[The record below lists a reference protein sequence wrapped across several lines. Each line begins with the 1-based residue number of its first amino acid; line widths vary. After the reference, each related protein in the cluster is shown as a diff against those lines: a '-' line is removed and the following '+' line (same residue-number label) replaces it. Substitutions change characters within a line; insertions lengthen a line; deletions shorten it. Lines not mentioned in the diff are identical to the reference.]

1 MVTAAASQ
9 WVVRDDTL
17 ERNARERVSAHDD
30 WADFVTRNLGRRKIR
45 TEREPSFQI
54 GARVHL
60 VDDFMVARFKT
71 VAGRARLD
79 RESDDI
85 RIDGR
90 DAYVVYFSLE
100 GEHELTQF
108 RRSVRCK
115 AHSMTMM
122 TQAEPLSQIKHG
134 DNDTVYFFMPRSF
147 VDQRCIGGENLCARA
162 VFALDGAE
170 RLACE
175 TLKTL
180 QRESS
185 SMSEEE
191 FRTAAR
197 LTGELL
203 LLAFGGAGDV
213 PPDASSVRAANL
225 ARVKRTMRARLADA
239 DLTLADV
246 AGECGL
252 SLRYLHDLFRDDGR
266 TAREYMRSERLLRA
280 RHILENL
287 PALPITD
294 VSMRCGFS
302 SPSQFATAFRRAFG
316 ISPRDAK
323 QQH

>member
-1 MVTAAASQ
+1 VVIATASSSI
-9 WVVRDDTL
+9 VRDDSL

-30 WADFVTRNLGRRKIR
+30 WADFITRNLGRRKIR
-45 TEREPSFQI
+45 TDREPSFQI

-79 RESDDI
+79 REPDDI
-85 RIDGR
+85 RTDGR
-90 DAYVVYFSLE
+90 DAYVVYLSLE
-100 GEHELTQF
+100 GEHELTQI

-115 AHSMTMM
+115 AHSMTMI
-122 TQAEPLSQIKHG
+122 TQAEPLSQIKYG

-147 VDQRCIGGENLCARA
+147 VDRRFIGGENLCARTIST
-162 VFALDGAE
+162 FDGAE
-170 RLACE
+170 RLAYE
-175 TLKTL
+175 TLTTL

-185 SMSEEE
+185 SMSDEE

-203 LLAFGGAGDV
+203 LLAFGGVGDV
-213 PPDASSVRAANL
+213 VPDVSSVRAANL
-225 ARVKRTMRARLADA
+225 VRVKRIIGARLADP
-239 DLTLADV
+239 DLKLVDIA
-246 AGECGL
+246 AECGL

-266 TAREYMRSERLLRA
+266 TACEYIRSERLLRS

-287 PALPITD
+287 PAIPITD

-323 QQH
+323 QRH